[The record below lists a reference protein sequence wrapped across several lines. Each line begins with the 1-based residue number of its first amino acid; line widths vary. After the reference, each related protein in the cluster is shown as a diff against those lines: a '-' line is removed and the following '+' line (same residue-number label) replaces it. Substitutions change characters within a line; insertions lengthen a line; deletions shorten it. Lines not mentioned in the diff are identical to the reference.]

1 MEGKTVVRYIWE
13 WWVQNR
19 DWLDIFSSQ
28 VEKKEAQYEKAEKV
42 KLICTWVIMANATIV
57 YEACKIFPVLT
68 TVIYLLEI
76 LRN

>member
-1 MEGKTVVRYIWE
+1 M
-13 WWVQNR
+13 
-19 DWLDIFSSQ
+19 
-28 VEKKEAQYEKAEKV
+28 EKKEAQYEKAEKV

-68 TVIYLLEI
+68 TVIYLLVI